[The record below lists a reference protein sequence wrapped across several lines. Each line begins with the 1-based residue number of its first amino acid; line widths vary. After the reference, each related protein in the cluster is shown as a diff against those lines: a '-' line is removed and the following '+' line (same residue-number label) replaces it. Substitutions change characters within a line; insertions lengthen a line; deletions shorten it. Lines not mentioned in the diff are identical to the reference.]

1 MMSMQTPALP
11 PMQLSLGQ
19 SFQKERFTRELK
31 EARDI
36 ERIRAVA
43 LQLLEAW
50 YTQKAATEWV
60 MRQSLSR
67 PAIVLPDS
75 PGDDVSEDNQQENP

>member
-1 MMSMQTPALP
+1 
-11 PMQLSLGQ
+11 MQLSLGQ
-19 SFQKERFTRELK
+19 SFEKERFTRELK
-31 EARDI
+31 EAQDI

-60 MRQSLSR
+60 MRQSLAR
-67 PAIVLPDS
+67 PAILLPYPSKNDV
-75 PGDDVSEDNQQENP
+75 PEDDQQENP